1 MSGWEAFLGWPLR
14 PYPVLLLGVGAVALV
29 AYGARTLRGSRRPGA
44 DPELALLV
52 ARGLRSVILGL
63 CTAVFAAAWLF
74 GIGWLALLALVVA
87 GEEMFETSVMVG
99 ALEDGARRRRARG
112 TTADVLRHGEGS
124 SRIDGRCPSSRSTSS
139 SSAPAPA
146 AT

>member
-1 MSGWEAFLGWPLR
+1 MAAREAFLTWPLR
-14 PYPVLLLGVGAVALV
+14 PYPVSVLGVAAVALV
-29 AYGARTLRGSRRPGA
+29 AHGVRTAGDSRRFRG
-44 DPELALLV
+44 DPERALLV
-52 ARGLRSVILGL
+52 ARGARSMILGL

-74 GIGWLALLALVVA
+74 GIGWLVLLALVVV
-87 GEEMFETSVMVG
+87 GEEMLETSVMVG

-112 TTADVLRHGEGS
+112 APPGVLRRGEGS
-124 SRIDGRCPSSRSTSS
+124 SRIDGKCPSPRSTSS